1 MPQVIKGFDI
11 RGFVL
16 VLFLA
21 GLAGLSAP
29 AQADEVRP
37 AYLELRAVENH
48 DSHQYTVLWKQP
60 VVENKRLPIDPVFPE
75 SCNLEETAPP
85 ELTGN
90 ALIKRLHAYCDL
102 STATIEISGLRT
114 SITDVL
120 VRLIKADEAPENYIV
135 RPSNPVLSLGGEG
148 ADSIGYLMIG
158 VEHLVGGIDHVLF
171 VIGLVLF
178 IHSPWMLLKTITAF
192 TIAHSIT
199 LALSVMSVVSLAQ
212 APVEAVIALSIV
224 FLARELAQPEESRS
238 ALTRTSPWLMAL
250 IFGLLHGLGFAGALS
265 EIGLPED
272 ALFTSLLLFNL
283 GIELGQIL
291 VVFALVLVLWL
302 WRKANQGLSLRPD
315 LVHQMAA
322 YTMGSA
328 AMYWTIDRTL
338 ILL

>member
-1 MPQVIKGFDI
+1 MAQVKIGFGSLWFI
-11 RGFVL
+11 L
-16 VLFLA
+16 VLFLL

-29 AQADEVRP
+29 AKADEVRP
-37 AYLELRAVENH
+37 AYLELRAGESH
-48 DSHQYTVLWKQP
+48 DSDEYTVLWKQP

-90 ALIKRLHAYCDL
+90 ALIKRWRAYCDL

-135 RPSNPVLSLGGEG
+135 RPSDPVLSLGGQG

-178 IHSPWMLLKTITAF
+178 VHSPWMLLKTITAF

-199 LALSVMSVVSLAQ
+199 LALSVMNVVSLAQ

-224 FLARELAQPEESRS
+224 FLARELAQPEERRS
-238 ALTRTSPWLMAL
+238 ALTRTSPWLMAF

-291 VVFALVLVLWL
+291 VVFALVFVLWL
-302 WRKANQGLSLRPD
+302 WRKVNQGLSLRPD
-315 LVHQMAA
+315 LVHRLAA